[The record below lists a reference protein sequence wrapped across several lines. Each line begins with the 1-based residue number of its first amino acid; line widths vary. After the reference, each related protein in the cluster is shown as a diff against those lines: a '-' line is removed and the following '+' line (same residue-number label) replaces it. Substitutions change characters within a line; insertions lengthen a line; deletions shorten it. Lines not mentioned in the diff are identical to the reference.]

1 MLQRIATPNNFL
13 VLLLVVSAFIS
24 NFAEANNAPIGVGS
38 ISDQALDVGGTAA
51 TLDVSGYFSDPDG
64 DTLTYT
70 ASSSATAI
78 ATVSVSSATVTIT
91 AVAAGSA
98 TITVTATDPGGSTA
112 TQTFS
117 ATVTQPNRAP
127 TTVGSIANLTL
138 TVGESATAVDVSGYF
153 SDPDGDTLTYTATS
167 SDTAKATVSVSS
179 ATVSITPVE
188 AGAPTVNVIASDGS
202 LSAKQTISVEIAANL
217 APVTIGTMSDRT
229 LDVGDSMVTN
239 VDAHFADS
247 VGDTLTYTASSSD
260 TSVASASVS
269 GGALTVNA
277 VAAGAATISVTA
289 TDRGGLTATQ
299 SFTVT
304 ANAVG
309 NDAPVAVGTI
319 PKQTLTPD
327 DTSAT
332 TIDVSSY
339 FSDPDGDTL
348 TYTATS
354 DDTSKVTVS
363 VSGANISMTPVA
375 GGSVTIVVQATDPD
389 GLFAKQD
396 ISVLVYVPPA
406 APVAVNTIA
415 DQDLLLGAS
424 TVSIDASLYF
434 SDANGDELTY
444 TAVSSDT
451 AVATISLLEPSV
463 TVNQVGV
470 GAATITITAT
480 DPGDLSATQS
490 FSVTVTANSAPTPVG
505 TIPAQVV
512 ATGGGTASI
521 NARDYFSDV
530 DGQMLGITA
539 SSSDTT
545 VATVSETA
553 GTVTITG
560 NDTGTAT
567 ITVTATDRIAAP
579 ATQTFTVTVKNPPTA
594 VGTMPDISG
603 ALNQVGGYIDLSGY
617 FSDPDAQTLSYSA
630 SSSSTY
636 VCIVAITSSN
646 NLQVTP
652 QSVGTATITVT
663 ATNPD
668 NLSASSKFH
677 G

>member
-24 NFAEANNAPIGVGS
+24 NFAEANNAPTTVGT

-51 TLDVSGYFSDPDG
+51 TVDVSGYFSDPDG

-70 ASSSATAI
+70 VSSSDTNVATA
-78 ATVSVSSATVTIT
+78 SVSNATVTVT

-98 TITVTATDPGGSTA
+98 TITVTATDPGGSTVS
-112 TQTFS
+112 QTFS

-217 APVTIGTMSDRT
+217 APVTVGTMSDRT

-269 GGALTVNA
+269 GGTLTVNA
-277 VAAGAATISVTA
+277 LAAGAATISVTA

-299 SFTVT
+299 SFTFN

-319 PKQTLTPD
+319 PKQTLTPE
-327 DTSAT
+327 DTAAT

-375 GGSVTIVVQATDPD
+375 GGSVTIAVWATDPD
-389 GLFAKQD
+389 GLFAKQN
-396 ISVLVYVPPA
+396 ITVLVYVPPA

-415 DQDLLLGAS
+415 DQDLLLEGGAFG
-424 TVSIDASLYF
+424 VDASRYF

-470 GAATITITAT
+470 GTATITITAT

-521 NARDYFSDV
+521 NARDYFNDV

-567 ITVTATDRIAAP
+567 ITVTATDGIAAP
-579 ATQTFTVTVKNPPTA
+579 ATQTFTVTASNPPTT
-594 VGTMPDISG
+594 VGTIPNQTSG
-603 ALNQVGGYIDLSGY
+603 VGWGTITVGVSSY
-617 FSDPDAQTLSYSA
+617 FSDPGGQALSYGA
-630 SSSSTY
+630 
-636 VCIVAITSSN
+636 TSSDTG
-646 NLQVTP
+646 LR
-652 QSVGTATITVT
+652 ATV
-663 ATNPD
+663 
-668 NLSASSKFH
+668 SCQFF
-677 G
+677 